1 MADDRYLITKVSETL
16 LRAGGDQ
23 KLAERLL
30 LEAAGRDPRLL
41 NAMIAPYLPNIAGRT
56 IVRACERAKTSG
68 ARSTTAAAPATP
80 DTAAPAKAPA
90 PRPPRT
96 GLSPHDLDTIVGQL
110 GSRIDAV
117 SLPGGLDALLRPAV
131 QPKAG
136 PRHEQSIRQIAVAF
150 ARKRYDHTG

>member
-30 LEAAGRDPRLL
+30 LDAAGRDPRLL
-41 NAMIAPYLPNIAGRT
+41 NAMIAPYMPNIAART
-56 IVRACERAKTSG
+56 IARACERAKAS
-68 ARSTTAAAPATP
+68 STAKTAATAPGAP
-80 DTAAPAKAPA
+80 DTAAAAKAPA
-90 PRPPRT
+90 RPPPRT

-110 GSRIDAV
+110 GSRIGAV
-117 SLPGGLDALLRPAV
+117 PLPGGLDALLHPAV

-150 ARKRYDHTG
+150 ARKRYDHSG